1 MAQFEIYA
9 LKYAGPLTSS
19 GALLMWLQD
28 WEKVEKRSYY
38 IWCIKGDGESVIV
51 DTGVSPELAEER
63 GLAGYVNP
71 AVILSRIHVKAD
83 EIKHVILTHM
93 HWDHAG
99 GVSLFPKATFYMQE
113 EEYRFWMHDKVAERP
128 PLKPFIEKKS
138 KAYLASLEGSQRLVL
153 LKGNREIVPGIE
165 CFLAQGHS
173 IALQAVAVKTAKGTA
188 IIGSDCAH
196 TFRNYREDWPS
207 SFIFDLVACMKT
219 YDRLRTRASS
229 LDLIFPGHDPFMS
242 EGYPEVADGVT
253 KLV

>member
-9 LKYAGPLTSS
+9 LKYAGPINGP

-38 IWCIKGDGESVIV
+38 IWCIKGNGESVIV
-51 DTGVSPELAEER
+51 DTGVLPELAQER
-63 GLAGYVNP
+63 GLAGYVSP
-71 AVILSRIHVKAD
+71 AEVLSRMDVKAD

-99 GVSLFPKATFYMQE
+99 GVSLFPKATFYIQE
-113 EEYRFWMHDKVAERP
+113 EEYRFWLHDKVAERP
-128 PLKPFIEKKS
+128 PLKPFAEKKS
-138 KAYLASLEGSQRLVL
+138 KAYLASLEGSQRLIL
-153 LKGNREIVPGIE
+153 LRGNREIVPGIE
-165 CFLAQGHS
+165 CLPSPGHS

-188 IIGSDCAH
+188 VIGSDCGH
-196 TFRNYREDWPS
+196 IFRNYREDWPS
-207 SFIFDLVACMKT
+207 SFIFDLVALMKT
-219 YDRLRTRASS
+219 YDMLRARASS

-242 EGYPEVADGVT
+242 EGYPEVAEGVT

>member
-128 PLKPFIEKKS
+128 PLKPFIEK
-138 KAYLASLEGSQRLVL
+138 
-153 LKGNREIVPGIE
+153 E